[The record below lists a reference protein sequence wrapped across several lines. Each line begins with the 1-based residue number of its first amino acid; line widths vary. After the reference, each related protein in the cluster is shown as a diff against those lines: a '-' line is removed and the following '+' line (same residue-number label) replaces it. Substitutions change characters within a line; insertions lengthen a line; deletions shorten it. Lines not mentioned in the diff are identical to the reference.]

1 MAVSDDGRGDAEAR
15 LLAVIRRI
23 VQAMP
28 HATAERGRGADASAA
43 ATEAL
48 RVMFEL
54 RLHTAEGSPIRRR
67 YDEMIVLLREWR
79 DL

>member
-43 ATEAL
+43 ATEAG
-48 RVMFEL
+48 VSAADSSASTCFSM
-54 RLHTAEGSPIRRR
+54 AVAAGSTSRTGIR
-67 YDEMIVLLREWR
+67 
-79 DL
+79 